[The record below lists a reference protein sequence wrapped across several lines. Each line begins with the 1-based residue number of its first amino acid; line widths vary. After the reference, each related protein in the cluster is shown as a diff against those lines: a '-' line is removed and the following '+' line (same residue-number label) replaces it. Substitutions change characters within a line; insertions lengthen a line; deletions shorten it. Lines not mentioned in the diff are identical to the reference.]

1 MPRRTR
7 TVIINPEVE
16 PTVVIAEIDG
26 VGAPAETRLEPTPV
40 LAQQPLASPT
50 PPSGKLG
57 QIHGLIADP
66 GGATIDDLVASTGW
80 QPHTI
85 RAAFSRLR
93 RRGLP
98 IVLATDAEGRKA
110 YRLEVREG

>member
-1 MPRRTR
+1 MPRQTR
-7 TVIINPEVE
+7 SINPNPEVE

-26 VGAPAETRLEPTPV
+26 VGAPAESQREPTPV
-40 LAQQPLASPT
+40 LAQPVASPQ
-50 PPSGKLG
+50 PPAGKLG
-57 QIHGLIADP
+57 QIYRLIAAV
-66 GGATIDDLVASTGW
+66 GGATVDDLVAATGW

-98 IVLATDAEGRKA
+98 VVLATDAEGRKA
-110 YRLEVREG
+110 YRLDVREG

>member
-7 TVIINPEVE
+7 TDITSHEAE
-16 PTVVIAEIDG
+16 PTAFIAEIAG
-26 VGAPAETRLEPTPV
+26 VGTPDDTRIDPDPEQV
-40 LAQQPLASPT
+40 LQTTSAK

-57 QIHGLIADP
+57 RIHSMIAAV

-98 IVLATDAEGRKA
+98 IVLATDVDGRRA
-110 YRLEVREG
+110 YRLDVRED